1 MAILIFLFNLPLIKD
16 RHPRSDL
23 EGWSQLNDTESNDT
37 ESDNTD
43 GQDSTKSPDL
53 KELFS
58 PRDDEYWLAGE
69 EYSKTILSESSTSD
83 LLLVAFWDRSDPA
96 TFYLADALKSRS
108 TQYAGTDGD
117 PEILAVELPED
128 SALSTTSATLTT
140 TTKHS
145 RAVRIPSN
153 AWGVSA
159 PIFFDSSFRV
169 WKALGSPHWP
179 GVTLIDRKTR
189 KVVRSWS
196 ARTFINE
203 TNSALMGPRKTANR
217 NQLQEKS
224 GPGADSVQNKP
235 LSQNVELTH
244 TLFGKDS
251 FVMDALMVNGQYFL
265 VDAVA
270 NRVLQVSGTGEVIAS
285 FGNGNP
291 GFVDGPA
298 DSAQFRF
305 PHRIQYCASK
315 NLLIVADWGNRAI
328 RGISLETGAV
338 TTLIRNDQPEDMLP
352 TELMMIGNRLLVS
365 GAFDNKLAVLEFTAE
380 QELTKKTVS
389 LPRNWLK
396 TSILKSS
403 SDEVA
408 YLNDSASDK
417 LRLLNLANLIHTQI
431 EAGSLRSAEHQS
443 LRTSA
448 RRTTVL
454 RDHAISLSAS
464 NNFDQVNLAMRAVG
478 SDTTEVYQPRPAE
491 LATITGISASNQQGL
506 AWDAVS
512 QRICTVALQNQPL
525 KGEGKREGLGLSLI
539 NCFQYQAGPV
549 ALAEATDSE
558 PRMIMKAG
566 TTSEVTLSFALAKDE
581 FFSRKDLHLIRT
593 PDNQIYSWSPSAAP
607 NFYYRAPEKAGPA
620 SFEFSPVICK
630 NSAPDMCRRIHR
642 KIIVE
647 IRTSYTDAHASL
659 VQRLQL

>member
-1 MAILIFLFNLPLIKD
+1 MTILILFFNQPLFQEL
-16 RHPRSDL
+16 HPRSDVD
-23 EGWSQLNDTESNDT
+23 GWSPVNDTERDDS
-37 ESDNTD
+37 D

-58 PRDDEYWLAGE
+58 ARDDEYWLAGE
-69 EYSKTILSESSTSD
+69 EYSKTILDESSTTS
-83 LLLVAFWDRSDPA
+83 LFLVAFWDRSDPA

-108 TQYAGTDGD
+108 TQHAGTDGE

-128 SALSTTSATLTT
+128 SEPSTTATKLTT

-145 RAVRIPSN
+145 RTVRIPSS
-153 AWGVSA
+153 AWGVST

-179 GVTLIDRKTR
+179 GVTLIDRNSR

-196 ARTFINE
+196 ARAFIDE
-203 TNSALMGPRKTANR
+203 TNSALTVPRKTANS
-217 NQLQEKS
+217 NQLQETD
-224 GPGADSVQNKP
+224 GPGADPQQNKP
-235 LSQNVELTH
+235 LSQNVELTQ

-251 FVMDALMVNGQYFL
+251 FVMDALMVNDQYFL

-270 NRVLQVSGTGEVIAS
+270 NRVLQVSGKGDVIAI

-291 GFVDGPA
+291 GFADGPA

-305 PHRIQYCASK
+305 PHRIQYCATK
-315 NLLIVADWGNRAI
+315 KLLIVADWGNRAI

-338 TTLIRNDQPEDMLP
+338 TTLLRNDQPEDMLP
-352 TELMMIGNRLLVS
+352 SELMMIGNRLLVT

-408 YLNDSASDK
+408 YLNDSASDN
-417 LRLLNLANLIHTQI
+417 LRMLNLTNLIHTQI

-448 RRTTVL
+448 RKTAVL

-464 NNFDQVNLAMRAVG
+464 DNLDQVNLAMRAIG
-478 SDTTEVYQPRPAE
+478 SETTEVYHPRPAE
-491 LATITGISASNQQGL
+491 LSGITGISASGKQGL

-512 QRICTVALQNQPL
+512 QRICTIALQEHPSKE
-525 KGEGKREGLGLSLI
+525 KGEGKKEGQGLSLI
-539 NCFQYQAGPV
+539 DCLQYQTGPV
-549 ALAEATDSE
+549 ALAEATDTA
-558 PRMIMKAG
+558 PKMIMKAG
-566 TTSEVTLSFALAKDE
+566 TTSEVTLSFTLAKDE
-581 FFSRKDLHLIRT
+581 FFSKTDLHLIRT
-593 PDNQIYSWSPSAAP
+593 PENQIYSWSPSTAP
-607 NFYYRAPEKAGPA
+607 NFSYRAPEKAGPA

-630 NSAPDMCRRIHR
+630 NSAPDRCRRIHR

-647 IRTSYTDAHASL
+647 VRTSYTDANASL
-659 VQRLQL
+659 NQRLQL